1 MRKFYKNLHLML
13 RRNFLHYFYVDS
25 IKISCMKY
33 LYRVTPV
40 LILLFISLTSF
51 VANNG
56 KTDKKGQEVKKINWV
71 SIEEAEKLT
80 METPK
85 KIFVDVYTDWCGWC
99 KRMDATTFTDEAV
112 IDYVNEHFYAV
123 KLNAESKENISLK
136 GMNTNGIELAR
147 SFRVSAY
154 PTIVF
159 IDETFQRVTPV
170 PGYRKAEEFRDILKQ
185 FNEAE

>member
-1 MRKFYKNLHLML
+1 M
-13 RRNFLHYFYVDS
+13 
-25 IKISCMKY
+25 
-33 LYRVTPV
+33 
-40 LILLFISLTSF
+40 
-51 VANNG
+51 
-56 KTDKKGQEVKKINWV
+56 
-71 SIEEAEKLT
+71 T

>member
-1 MRKFYKNLHLML
+1 
-13 RRNFLHYFYVDS
+13 
-25 IKISCMKY
+25 MKY
-33 LYRVTPV
+33 LHGLTPL
-40 LILLFISLTSF
+40 LILIFLSLTGF
-51 VANNG
+51 VNDKN
-56 KTDKKGQEVKKINWV
+56 KSDKKGQESKKINWV

-80 METPK
+80 LEVPK

-99 KRMDATTFTDEAV
+99 KRMNATTYTDEAV

-159 IDETFQRVTPV
+159 IDETFERVTPL
-170 PGYRKAEEFRDILKQ
+170 PGYRKAAELRDILKQ
-185 FNEAE
+185 FNEGE

>member
-1 MRKFYKNLHLML
+1 
-13 RRNFLHYFYVDS
+13 
-25 IKISCMKY
+25 MKY
-33 LYRVTPV
+33 INGFTLA
-40 LILLFISLTSF
+40 LILAFLSLTGF

-56 KTDKKGQEVKKINWV
+56 KSNKKDQESKKINWV

-80 METPK
+80 MEKPK

-112 IDYVNEHFYAV
+112 VDYVNEHYYAV
-123 KLNAESKENISLK
+123 KLNAESKEAISLK

-147 SFRVSAY
+147 SFRVTAY

-159 IDETFQRVTPV
+159 IDEAFERVTPL
-170 PGYRKAEEFRDILKQ
+170 PGYRKPAEFHDILKQ
-185 FNEAE
+185 FNESE

>member
-1 MRKFYKNLHLML
+1 
-13 RRNFLHYFYVDS
+13 
-25 IKISCMKY
+25 MKY
-33 LYRVTPV
+33 LHGLTPL
-40 LILLFISLTSF
+40 LILIFLSLTGF
-51 VANNG
+51 VNDKN
-56 KTDKKGQEVKKINWV
+56 KSDKKDQESKKINWV

-80 METPK
+80 LEVPK

-99 KRMDATTFTDEAV
+99 KRMNATTYTDEAV

-159 IDETFQRVTPV
+159 IDETFERVTPL
-170 PGYRKAEEFRDILKQ
+170 PGYRKAAELRDILKQ
-185 FNEAE
+185 FNEGE

>member
-1 MRKFYKNLHLML
+1 
-13 RRNFLHYFYVDS
+13 
-25 IKISCMKY
+25 MKY
-33 LYRVTPV
+33 LHGLTPL
-40 LILLFISLTSF
+40 LILIFLSLTGF
-51 VANNG
+51 VNDKN
-56 KTDKKGQEVKKINWV
+56 KSDKKDQESKKINWV

-80 METPK
+80 LEVPK

-99 KRMDATTFTDEAV
+99 KRMNTTTYTDEAV

-159 IDETFQRVTPV
+159 IDETFERVTPL
-170 PGYRKAEEFRDILKQ
+170 PGYRKAAELRDILKQ
-185 FNEAE
+185 FNEGE

>member
-1 MRKFYKNLHLML
+1 
-13 RRNFLHYFYVDS
+13 
-25 IKISCMKY
+25 MKY
-33 LYRVTPV
+33 VHGFLPL
-40 LILLFISLTSF
+40 LILIFLGLTAF
-51 VANNG
+51 VSDNNQTNQ
-56 KTDKKGQEVKKINWV
+56 KDPESKKINWV
-71 SIEEAEKLT
+71 SIEEAERLT
-80 METPK
+80 IENPK

-99 KRMDATTFTDEAV
+99 KRMNATTYTNEAV

-159 IDETFQRVTPV
+159 IDETFERVTPV
-170 PGYRKAEEFRDILKQ
+170 PGYRKAAEFHDILKQ